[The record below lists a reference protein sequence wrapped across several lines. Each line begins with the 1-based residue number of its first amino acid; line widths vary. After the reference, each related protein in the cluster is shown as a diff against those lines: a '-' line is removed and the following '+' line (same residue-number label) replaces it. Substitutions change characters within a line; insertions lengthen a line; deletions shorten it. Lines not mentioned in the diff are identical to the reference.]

1 MICADWKQKA
11 AQTHRLTVG
20 CSVSSGYFVTYNASN
35 FGKGEAVE
43 LLAYKAQA
51 LFRYHARCR
60 VISLRRILAL
70 ELGRI

>member
-1 MICADWKQKA
+1 M
-11 AQTHRLTVG
+11 
-20 CSVSSGYFVTYNASN
+20 SSGYFVTYNDSN